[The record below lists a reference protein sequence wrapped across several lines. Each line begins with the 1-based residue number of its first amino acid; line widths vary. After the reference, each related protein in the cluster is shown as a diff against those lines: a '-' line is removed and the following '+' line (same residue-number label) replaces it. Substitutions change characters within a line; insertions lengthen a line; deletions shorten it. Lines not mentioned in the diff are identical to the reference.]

1 MNKNSSYSFYEE
13 TKMANMAKLFQEHLA
28 KTLEE
33 RLDPNLTP
41 VQKRKLTKKLKNQ
54 IRSVYGFEA
63 SEHLDTVIKVANTNN
78 WVLTAELLPKL
89 LKLAE
94 LQKSHQ
100 TA

>member
-1 MNKNSSYSFYEE
+1 
-13 TKMANMAKLFQEHLA
+13 MAKTVEQIYQQHLA
-28 KTLEE
+28 KTLDE
-33 RLDPNLTP
+33 RLNPNLTP

-63 SEHLDTVIKVANTNN
+63 SEHLDTVIKVAKANN
-78 WVLTAELLPKL
+78 WVLTVELLPKL